1 MKKLLKSEICGSVTV
16 HCEKVNICLFFIF
29 YFSSFKEMGGG
40 GGRGDTTNEQ
50 SNKKQFNIPKFEDD

>member
-40 GGRGDTTNEQ
+40 GTTNEQ
-50 SNKKQFNIPKFEDD
+50 SKKKQCNIPKFEYD